1 MISYISKKMS
11 PVLNGALPKFLCCLA
26 LVFTTM
32 FFTSC
37 TKDKSDASLELTVK
51 AAGLVVSNF
60 AVTLKTGSTSNT
72 VSSNLN
78 GIALFTGLSG
88 GDYTASWPA
97 TTLTFTNGNRVL
109 VVAGSQNFSIS
120 SGEAQTRTLT
130 IN

>member
-26 LVFTTM
+26 LVFTTLV
-32 FFTSC
+32 FTNC

-51 AAGLVVSNF
+51 AAGVVVQNF
-60 AVTLKTGSTSNT
+60 PVTLKSGSTSNT

-88 GDYTASWPA
+88 GDYTATWQS
-97 TTLTFTNGNRVL
+97 TTLTFTNGTRVT
-109 VVAGSQNFSIS
+109 VSAGSQNFTLS
-120 SGEAQTRTLT
+120 SGETKTGTLSF
-130 IN
+130 